1 MKKDFAFDR
10 MNYLLIA
17 LGMVVVVIGFVLM
30 SGSGSNETEFN
41 PEIFNAMRIKVAP
54 IVCVVGFVAMVF
66 GIMHKPK
73 DQDHE

>member
-30 SGSGSNETEFN
+30 SGSGSDETVFN
-41 PEIFNAMRIKVAP
+41 PEIFSALRIKVAP
-54 IVCVVGFVAMVF
+54 IVCFVGFIAIVF

-73 DQDHE
+73 DQNNE